1 MITKFTI
8 SRRHAGDTWDVS
20 QLVNNVKWVTD
31 LNFAAG
37 TLTFNLLFDESFYPQ
52 DGDVVEF
59 QWDEQKIF
67 YGYIFKVSFKENK
80 KLSIT
85 AYDKTRYLKNEDS
98 LVWPISTISDRFDTV
113 CKMAEISHKVV
124 NGSSYKLP
132 AEVADS
138 KTYFDMLKSS
148 IDKTQKATNQM
159 YYIFANYDVV
169 ELRKAPYNELNIIV
183 GDQSLLTGFS
193 FEKSIEDAANSVRII
208 KKNQAESQ
216 QTSST
221 AVSTDTESSG
231 DDPDNTSFSYTDS
244 SASNVQDWGKLQTVE
259 NAKDKANDA
268 QMKER
273 ADELL
278 KEKNRET
285 YTLSLTCL
293 GDVSLIAGNSVNI
306 NISDLSKAGFWINNT
321 AIMKATHNFGTAYT
335 CDLEMKVNEPWLEN
349 SSST

>member
-8 SRRHAGDTWDVS
+8 GRRHSGDTWDVIN
-20 QLVNNVKWVTD
+20 LVSNIKWVTD

-37 TLTFNLLFDESFYPQ
+37 TLTFDLLFDSSFYPQ
-52 DGDVVEF
+52 NGDIVEF
-59 QWDEQKIF
+59 QWNEQKIF
-67 YGYIFKVSFKENK
+67 YGYIFKASFKEDK
-80 KLSIT
+80 KFSIT
-85 AYDKTRYLKNEDS
+85 AYDKTRYLKNQDS

-113 CKMAEISHKVV
+113 CKMAEITHKVV
-124 NGSSYKLP
+124 NNSDYKLP

-159 YYIFANYDVV
+159 YYIFANYDIV

-193 FEKSIEDAANSVRII
+193 FEKSIEDASNSVRII

-221 AVSTDTESSG
+221 STNDESSS
-231 DDPDNTSFSYTDS
+231 DDPAKTSFSYTDS
-244 SASNVQDWGKLQTVE
+244 NSINVRDWGKLQTVE

-293 GDVSLIAGNSVNI
+293 GDTSLVAGNSVNI
-306 NISDLSKAGFWINNT
+306 QIDDLSKAGFWINNT
-321 AIMKATHNFGTAYT
+321 AIMKSTHNFGSDYT
-335 CDLEMKVNEPWLEN
+335 CDLEMKVNEPWLE
-349 SSST
+349 SSSSE

>member
-8 SRRHAGDTWDVS
+8 GRRHAGDTWDVS
-20 QLVNNVKWVTD
+20 NLVNNVKWVTD

-37 TLTFNLLFDESFYPQ
+37 TLTFDLLFDNSFYPQ
-52 DGDVVEF
+52 NGDVVEF
-59 QWDEQKIF
+59 QWDSQKIF
-67 YGYIFKVSFKENK
+67 YGYIFKVTFKEDK
-80 KLSIT
+80 KFSIT

-113 CKMAEISHKVV
+113 CKMAEISHKVI
-124 NGSSYKLP
+124 NGSDYKLP

-159 YYIFANYDVV
+159 YYVFANYDVV

-193 FEKSIEDAANSVRII
+193 FEKSIDEAANSVRII

-221 AVSTDTESSG
+221 ASDDNESSG
-231 DDPDNTSFSYTDS
+231 DDPTKTSFNFTDS
-244 SASNVQDWGKLQTVE
+244 SAANVQDWGKLQTVE

-268 QMKER
+268 QMKQR

-293 GDVSLIAGNSVNI
+293 GDTSLVAGNSVNVQ
-306 NISDLSKAGFWINNT
+306 ISDLSNAGFWISNT
-321 AIMKATHNFGTAYT
+321 AIIKATHTFGTDYK
-335 CDLEMKVNEPWLEN
+335 CDLEMKVNEPWLESN
-349 SSST
+349 SST

>member
-8 SRRHAGDTWDVS
+8 GRRHSGDTWDVIN
-20 QLVNNVKWVTD
+20 LVSDIKWVTD

-37 TLTFNLLFDESFYPQ
+37 TLTFDLLFDSSFYPQ
-52 DGDVVEF
+52 NGDLVEF

-67 YGYIFKVSFKENK
+67 YGYIFKVNFKEDK
-80 KLSIT
+80 KFSIT
-85 AYDKTRYLKNEDS
+85 SYDKTRYLKNEDS

-113 CKMAEISHKVV
+113 CKMAEISHTVV
-124 NGSSYKLP
+124 NSSNYKLP
-132 AEVADS
+132 AEVADA
-138 KTYFDMLKSS
+138 KTYFDMLKAS

-159 YYIFANYDVV
+159 YYVFANYDVV
-169 ELRKAPYNELNIIV
+169 ELRKAPHNELNIIV

-193 FEKSIEDAANSVRII
+193 FEKSIDEAANSVRII

-221 AVSTDTESSG
+221 SSDSEESSG
-231 DDPDNTSFSYTDS
+231 DDPAKTSFSYADS
-244 SASNVQDWGKLQTVE
+244 SNINIRDWGKLQTVE
-259 NAKDKANDA
+259 SAKDKANDA
-268 QMKER
+268 QMKQR

-278 KEKNRET
+278 KEKDRET

-293 GDVSLIAGNSVNI
+293 GDTSLVAGNSVNI
-306 NISDLSKAGFWINNT
+306 QIDDLSKAGFWINNT
-321 AIMKATHNFGTAYT
+321 AIMKATHNFGNDYT

-349 SSST
+349 NSST

>member
-8 SRRHAGDTWDVS
+8 GRRHAGDTWDVS
-20 QLVNNVKWVTD
+20 NLVNNVKWVTD

-37 TLTFNLLFDESFYPQ
+37 TLTFDLLFDNSFYPQ
-52 DGDVVEF
+52 NGDVVEF
-59 QWDEQKIF
+59 QWDNQKVF
-67 YGYIFKVSFKENK
+67 YGYIFKVTFKEDK
-80 KLSIT
+80 KFSIT

-113 CKMAEISHKVV
+113 CKMAEISHKVI
-124 NGSSYKLP
+124 NGSDYKLP

-138 KTYFDMLKSS
+138 KTYFDMLKTS

-159 YYIFANYDVV
+159 YYIFADYDVV

-193 FEKSIEDAANSVRII
+193 FEKSIDEVANSVRII

-221 AVSTDTESSG
+221 ASDSEESSG
-231 DDPDNTSFSYTDS
+231 DDPAKTSFNFTDS
-244 SASNVQDWGKLQTVE
+244 SAANVQDWGKLQTVE

-268 QMKER
+268 QMKQR

-278 KEKNRET
+278 KEKNREA

-293 GDVSLIAGNSVNI
+293 GDVSLVAGNSVNI
-306 NISDLSKAGFWINNT
+306 QISDLSNAGFWINNT
-321 AIMKATHNFGTAYT
+321 AIMKATHTFGTDYK
-335 CDLEMKVNEPWLEN
+335 CELEMKVNEPWLESN
-349 SSST
+349 SSQ